1 MRRLPSLDTLRA
13 FESAARHLNFTK
25 AANELHVTQSAL
37 SQRIGAL
44 EDELGFP
51 LFVRRGRQ
59 IELTPRGGVL
69 AAAMGRAMSEIT
81 RAFAGLE
88 EVEAARTLVIS
99 VLPSFAT
106 RWLMPRM
113 MRFHAQHP
121 DLEVQVNAEGRLIDL
136 TTSEADLAVRFGTGR
151 YPGHHVDFVMDDYVL
166 PVAQPALLA
175 SLKASD
181 PNKLD
186 AAALAKLPLIYDST
200 VERDASGTDWRS
212 WFEHA
217 GIADPP
223 RPTGLRFSQADLMVQ
238 AAAQGQGIALARY
251 SLVHDDLL
259 TSRLV
264 PVLKDA
270 MMRARYDYYLVCLPE
285 KVERPAVVAFR
296 NWVLGEARAFM
307 AARHM
312 RTVKIPAGRGRAA

>member
-44 EDELGFP
+44 EAELGFA
-51 LFVRRGRQ
+51 LFTRRGRQ
-59 IELTPRGGVL
+59 MQLTQKGDAI

-81 RAFAGLE
+81 RTFAGLE

-99 VLPSFAT
+99 VLPSFAA

-113 MRFHAQHP
+113 MRFHAAHP
-121 DLEVQVNAEGRLIDL
+121 DIDVQVNAEGRLVDL

-166 PVAQPALLA
+166 PVARPDLIAAQ
-175 SLKASD
+175 KAD
-181 PNKLD
+181 RGKLD
-186 AAALAKLPLIYDST
+186 SAGLARLPLIYDSA

-217 GIADPP
+217 GVANPP
-223 RPTGLRFSQADLMVQ
+223 RATGLRFSQADLMLQ

-251 SLVHDDLL
+251 SLVHDDLVAA
-259 TSRLV
+259 RLA

-270 MMRARYDYYLVCLPE
+270 MLRARYDYYLVCLPE
-285 KVERPAVVAFR
+285 KVDRAAVTAFR
-296 NWVLGEARAFM
+296 TWLVAEARAFM
-307 AARHM
+307 AARP
-312 RTVKIPAGRGRAA
+312 KQGGGLPPARGRAA

>member
-13 FESAARHLNFTK
+13 FESAARHLNITK

-51 LFVRRGRQ
+51 LFLRRGRQ
-59 IELTPRGGVL
+59 IELTPRGAAL
-69 AAAMGRAMSEIT
+69 AAAMGRAMAEIT

-88 EVEAARTLVIS
+88 EIEAARTLVIS
-99 VLPSFAT
+99 VLPSFAA

-121 DLEVQVNAEGRLIDL
+121 ELEVQVNAEGRLIDL
-136 TTSEADLAVRFGTGR
+136 TTNEADLAVRFGTGR
-151 YPGHHVDFVMDDYVL
+151 YPGHHVDFVMDDFVL

-175 SLKASD
+175 AHKA
-181 PNKLD
+181 NVAKLD
-186 AAALAKLPLIYDST
+186 AAGVAQLPLIYDST
-200 VERDASGTDWRS
+200 VDRDASGTDWKS

-217 GIADPP
+217 GIASPP
-223 RPTGLRFSQADLMVQ
+223 RATGLRFSQADLMLQ
-238 AAAQGQGIALARY
+238 ASAQGQGVALARY
-251 SLVHDDLL
+251 SLVHDDLV

-264 PVLKDA
+264 RVLDTP
-270 MMRARYDYYLVCLPE
+270 MLRARYDYYLVCLPE
-285 KVERPAVVAFR
+285 KAQRPAVVAFR
-296 NWVLGEARAFM
+296 EWLTAEARAFM
-307 AARHM
+307 GLRDNSM
-312 RTVKIPAGRGRAA
+312 PPARGRAA